1 MRAVQ
6 QKDEGNDY
14 PLFHMKSS
22 GRSNP
27 LMVTI
32 TVDKRPVLM
41 EVDTGAALSLV
52 SEATFK
58 ELWPDRSPE
67 STRVRLCSYSGEAIP
82 VLGSIDVNINYNGQE
97 AQLPLVVV
105 QGQGPNLLGRN
116 WLEQIQLDWKEIH
129 FLQDKLQSVVGK
141 HEELFRLGIGK
152 LKGHK
157 VRNLVDP
164 NAKPRF
170 CKARTIP

>member
-116 WLEQIQLDWKEIH
+116 WLEQIQLDWREIH

-141 HEELFRLGIGK
+141 H
-152 LKGHK
+152 
-157 VRNLVDP
+157 
-164 NAKPRF
+164 
-170 CKARTIP
+170 